1 MNPRLV
7 VAFEMVSGERGAFD
21 SMHARYLPPLSVSVT
36 PVLRVSS
43 ALSSAQHGLIISA
56 VYAVL
61 VVGNMLL
68 CLLITEVSGR
78 SLSGWLRLL

>member
-1 MNPRLV
+1 M

-43 ALSSAQHGLIISA
+43 ALPSAQHDLIISA

-61 VVGNMLL
+61 VGNMLL

-78 SLSGWLRLL
+78 SLFEWLRLL